1 MGPTMS
7 ICLNPL
13 LPNLQAE
20 VLSTSKCNS
29 NILSYLSGDYC
40 NHTVLKTLQKALMI
54 AHRPDKR
61 SHGGHLDRQ
70 GKKMQLDWWD

>member
-1 MGPTMS
+1 MGPTMR

-13 LPNLQAE
+13 LSNLQAE
-20 VLSTSKCNS
+20 VLSTSKCIA
-29 NILSYLSGDYC
+29 NILSYLSGDDR

-61 SHGGHLDRQ
+61 SHCGHLDRQ
-70 GKKMQLDWWD
+70 LDWWD